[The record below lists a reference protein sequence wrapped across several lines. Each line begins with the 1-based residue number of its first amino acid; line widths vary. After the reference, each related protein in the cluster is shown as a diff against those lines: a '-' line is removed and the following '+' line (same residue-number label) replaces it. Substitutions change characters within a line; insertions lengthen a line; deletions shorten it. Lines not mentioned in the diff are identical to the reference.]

1 MLKTISYM
9 MALVCFILLASGAQ
23 AGKGSV
29 NISVSPVPP
38 ALSTSIQFSEPS
50 GNHILDAEE
59 TGKLVLKVKNS
70 GQGDAFECV
79 ARISAAKS
87 IRGLSFEREISLG
100 TIPAGQTVVRE
111 IAVKANEEIPTDNA
125 AFTIA
130 VKEANGFD
138 PPPVKVAFR
147 TKALTEPKLIVADT
161 GIHDASGNS
170 RIEPME
176 MVELTVRVQ
185 NVGQGDARDVAAD
198 VKAGQ
203 NVFIGGN
210 AQTHFDLGA
219 LPSGKFKDFKFM
231 FYTNTRI
238 ANGEKIPIDVT
249 LTEAR
254 SRFNAEKALALVM
267 NAPQKKVEE
276 IVVAGQDTEKTAAI
290 AIAGG
295 LSVDVDSNIPQ
306 GAKAGKYDIAVVIG
320 NKAYGEGI
328 PAVAYAD
335 RDARVM
341 KEYVLRTM
349 GFDENNII
357 YVENATL
364 SKLNEIFGTENA
376 PKGRLYKYV
385 KANVSRVFIYY
396 GGHGAPDL
404 ESGDAFFV
412 PVDGNPEYIRASGYR
427 LQTFYDNLS
436 KLPARKVT
444 VVLDACFSGNTDKG
458 MLFKGISPAM
468 VKVKKEYRGPA
479 GAVLM
484 TSASVDQVSAW
495 YPEKRHSLFTYF
507 FLKGLQG
514 EADNNKDGKITV
526 GELSEYLKEHVP
538 YMARRLKGLEQ
549 QPVVMGNAGDVM
561 AVLKK

>member
-1 MLKTISYM
+1 MLKN
-9 MALVCFILLASGAQ
+9 ILSTVFLGCLIILASTTQ
-23 AGKGSV
+23 AAKGKVS
-29 NISVSPVPP
+29 IAVSPVPP
-38 ALSTSIQFSEPS
+38 ALTMSIKFIEPS

-59 TGKLVLKVKNS
+59 SGKLVLTVRNS
-70 GQGDAFECV
+70 GRGDAFDCK
-79 ARISAAKS
+79 AHIDTAKKIS
-87 IRGLSFEREISLG
+87 GLDFERVVALG
-100 TIPAGQTVVRE
+100 TIPAGETLVKEMAVRADE
-111 IAVKANEEIPTDNA
+111 AIPTDQA

-130 VKEANGFD
+130 VKEGNGFD
-138 PPPVKVAFR
+138 PPPVKLAFR
-147 TKALTEPKLIVADT
+147 TKAFAEPKLIVADM
-161 GIHDASGNS
+161 GINDASHNG

-176 MVELTVRVQ
+176 MVELTCRIQ
-185 NVGQGDARDVAAD
+185 NIGQGDARGVVAD
-198 VKAGQ
+198 VRAGS
-203 NVFIGGN
+203 NVFIGGDG
-210 AQTHFDLGA
+210 QTHFEIGPLS
-219 LPSGKFKDFKFM
+219 SGQFKDFKFM
-231 FYTNTRI
+231 FYTNSRI
-238 ANGEKIPIDVT
+238 ENGGKIPLTVS
-249 LTEAR
+249 LTEAHP
-254 SRFNAEKALALVM
+254 RFNSEKALALVM
-267 NAPQKKVEE
+267 NAPQKKIDE
-276 IVVAGQDTEKTAAI
+276 II
-290 AIAGG
+290 IAGRDSEKLQDITIASG
-295 LSVDVDSNIPQ
+295 LSVDVDMNIPQ

-320 NKAYGEGI
+320 NKTYGAGI

-349 GFDENNII
+349 GFEEGNII
-357 YVENATL
+357 YAENASL
-364 SKLNEIFGTENA
+364 SRFNEIFGTERD
-376 PKGRLYKYV
+376 PKGRLHKYI
-385 KANVSRVFIYY
+385 KPNVSRVFIYY

-404 ESGDAFFV
+404 DSGDAFLV

-436 KLPARKVT
+436 KLPAKKIT
-444 VVLDACFSGNTDKG
+444 VVLDACFSGNTDNG

-495 YPEKRHSLFTYF
+495 YPEKRHSLFTYY

-526 GELSEYLKEHVP
+526 GELSEYLKEQVP

-549 QPVVMGNAGDVM
+549 QPVVMGNAADVL

>member
-1 MLKTISYM
+1 MTKK
-9 MALVCFILLASGAQ
+9 ALTMIILACLPVLAVSAL
-23 AGKGSV
+23 AGKGRV
-29 NISVSPVPP
+29 QIGVSPVPP
-38 ALSTSIQFSEPS
+38 ALKLSIQFVEPS

-59 TGKLVLKVKNS
+59 TGKLVVTVMNS
-70 GQGDAFECV
+70 GKGDAFDCV
-79 ARISAAKS
+79 ARISAAKNISGLNYDRS
-87 IRGLSFEREISLG
+87 IQLG
-100 TIPAGQTVVRE
+100 TVPAGEKIVKE
-111 IAVKANEEIPTDNA
+111 IEVKADEEIPTDNA

-138 PPPVKVAFR
+138 PAPVKLAFR
-147 TKALTEPKLIVADT
+147 TKSFAEPKLIVADV
-161 GIHDASGNS
+161 GINDASRNG

-176 MVELTVRVQ
+176 MTELTIRVQ
-185 NVGQGDARDVAAD
+185 NVGQGDARGVSAD
-198 VKAGQ
+198 VVAGN
-203 NVFIGGN
+203 NVFIGGD
-210 AQTHFDLGA
+210 AQTHFDIGP
-219 LPSGKFKDFKFM
+219 LPSGKFKDFKFI
-231 FYTNTRI
+231 FYTNTQI
-238 ANGEKIPIDVT
+238 ADGAKIP
-249 LTEAR
+249 LTVELHEAR
-254 SRFNAEKALALVM
+254 PRFNLEKALALVM
-267 NAPQKKVEE
+267 NAPQRKMEE
-276 IVVAGQDTEKTAAI
+276 LLVAGQDADKPAAI
-290 AIAGG
+290 AVAGG

-306 GAKAGKYDIAVVIG
+306 GAKAGQYDIAVIIG
-320 NKAYGEGI
+320 NKAYGENI

-335 RDARVM
+335 RDALVM

-349 GFDENNII
+349 GFDEANVI
-357 YVENATL
+357 YAENATL

-385 KANVSRVFIYY
+385 KPNVSRVFIYY

-436 KLPARKVT
+436 KLPAKKVT

-458 MLFKGISPAM
+458 MLFKGISPAL

-495 YPEKRHSLFTYF
+495 YPEKRHSLFTYY

-514 EADNNKDGKITV
+514 EADKSGDGKITV